1 MKILE
6 DSIVILYPHHYTQD
20 MHERMFRENHK
31 SVGSHPSIQ
40 LSIGDNSTVFVKMT
54 ISPSSIYSKVR
65 LDKQLQPS
73 KIYVRKSRSYIS
85 CLATYQSFPNL

>member
-31 SVGSHPSIQ
+31 RVGSHPSIQ
-40 LSIGDNSTVFVKMT
+40 LSIGDNSTVLVKMT
-54 ISPSSIYSKVR
+54 ISPSTYSKVR
-65 LDKQLQPS
+65 LDKDLQPS
-73 KIYVRKSRSYIS
+73 KI
-85 CLATYQSFPNL
+85 